1 MKKSLIALAV
11 LGAVAG
17 AAQAQSSVTIYGLI
31 DEGVT
36 YSTNVNTAGGAH
48 GSAVQLTSGVIQG
61 SRLGF
66 KGVEDL
72 GGGLKA
78 VFNLE
83 AGFKANTGALNGGNS
98 NNNSNG
104 LFNRKSVVGL
114 SSDTAGTVL
123 LGRQTDLLDDI
134 GSYTA
139 VKDFG
144 NVVGQAHA
152 LDRTEGVRTQNS
164 IRYNS
169 PNFSGFTAS
178 AIYGFGGEAGSN
190 TSGQSYGLGGIYANG
205 PLAAF
210 VSYYQSRV
218 GTANATGVTGSDAG
232 IGNYPLVGLLQDG
245 NTALKTGTIGASYQA
260 GPARLYGSW
269 SRSSTQSFTT
279 EANAYYP
286 RIKLDTFELG
296 TDYALTAPLHLLA
309 SVQYGQ
315 LTTGDAIGSIPKDAK
330 GKLIQLN
337 LGTDYWLSKRTDV
350 YGFLS
355 YSQTKNGYAAVLPSG
370 IFNNAGDVNG
380 QDQANSTSLSV
391 GIRHKF

>member
-36 YSTNVNTAGGAH
+36 YSSNVATGNVNSPTGGKV
-48 GSAVQLTSGVIQG
+48 GLTSGVIQG

-72 GGGLKA
+72 GNGLKA
-78 VFNLE
+78 VFQLE

-134 GSYTA
+134 GSYTS

-144 NVVGQAHA
+144 NVVGTAHA

-178 AIYGFGGEAGSN
+178 AIYGFGGQAGS
-190 TSGQSYGLGGIYANG
+190 TTAGQSFGLGGIYANG

-210 VSYYQSRV
+210 VSYYQSKV
-218 GTANATGVTGSDAG
+218 GTPNATGVTGSDVA
-232 IGNYPLVGLLQDG
+232 IGSYPLSGVLATGD
-245 NTALKTGTIGASYQA
+245 TALKTFTLGASYQA
-260 GPARLYGSW
+260 GPARLYGNW
-269 SRSSTQSFTT
+269 SRSANQAINLATT
-279 EANAYYP
+279 TGDLYIP
-286 RIKLDTFELG
+286 RLKLDMFELG

-315 LTTGDAIGSIPKDAK
+315 ATIGSSDNGK
-330 GKLIQLN
+330 GKLTQYN

-350 YGFLS
+350 YGFVS
-355 YSQTKNGYAAVLPSG
+355 YQQTKNGYGSVLGTG
-370 IFNNAGDVNG
+370 IFDPSVVNSSGD
-380 QDQANSTSLSV
+380 ANQTSVSV